1 MYEELRAIATVSK
14 THGKKGEVVTVP
26 VGGLPLLLHEGLDV
40 CVVPPELK
48 GPRWR
53 RVVSAG
59 DGDTAQLVSLTG
71 CDDLTSAEA
80 IVGKTLLARNA
91 DLPDDIELLD
101 AEGIIGLSVMD
112 EAYGDIGL
120 VEEVMRGPAN
130 DVWVV
135 RGEPGETLVP
145 AVPDLVLG
153 IDDGGIL
160 HVDLPDGL
168 VGASD

>member
-1 MYEELRAIATVSK
+1 M
-14 THGKKGEVVTVP
+14 
-26 VGGLPLLLHEGLDV
+26 
-40 CVVPPELK
+40 
-48 GPRWR
+48 
-53 RVVSAG
+53 
-59 DGDTAQLVSLTG
+59 
-71 CDDLTSAEA
+71 
-80 IVGKTLLARNA
+80 GKTLLARNA
-91 DLPDDIELLD
+91 DLPDVIELLD

-120 VEEVMRGPAN
+120 VEEVMRGPVN

-153 IDDGGIL
+153 IDDGGVL